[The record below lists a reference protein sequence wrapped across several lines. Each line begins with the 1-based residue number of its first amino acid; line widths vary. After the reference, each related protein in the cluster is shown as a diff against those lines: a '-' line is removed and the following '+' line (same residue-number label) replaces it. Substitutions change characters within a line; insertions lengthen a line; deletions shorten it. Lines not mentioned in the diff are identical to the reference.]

1 MIQIVLKN
9 RYRLDKKEV
18 PVLVELGW
26 IVRITIRDQIQH
38 IIPQSAT
45 SFAVAI
51 GCGIS
56 SKHYHE
62 NIAVLFL
69 YS

>member
-9 RYRLDKKEV
+9 QYKLDKKKFQ
-18 PVLVELGW
+18 PLLELGW
-26 IVRITIRDQIQH
+26 IVRIAIRHQIQH

-51 GCGIS
+51 GCVIP
-56 SKHYHE
+56 SKHYNE
-62 NIAVLFL
+62 NIA
-69 YS
+69 